1 MKAAIRVDGLEK
13 HYGLTAALRGIG
25 FELGPGQVCVLLGPN
40 GSGKTTLL
48 KILATLVRP
57 DRGVVEVGGYDV
69 RRQGRLVRNI
79 IGVVGHQTYLYE
91 ELTVA
96 ENLRFYGRMYRV
108 PELERRIREVAGLL
122 GLEDR
127 LETRV
132 RALSRGFQQRAA
144 LARALLHDPPI
155 LLLDEPTTGLDADGR
170 RRFGEILAD
179 LRTRGGT
186 VLFSSHAFE
195 LERDWADRALVLSA
209 GRLVFDGPAAGLDAG
224 VLAGLLAGRGADRV
238 RV

>member
-96 ENLRFYGRMYRV
+96 ENLRFYARMYRV
-108 PELERRIREVAGLL
+108 PDRRTREVAGLL

-127 LETRV
+127 LDDRV

-144 LARALLHDPPI
+144 LARALLHDPPV

-170 RRFGEILAD
+170 RRFAEIVAD
-179 LRTRGGT
+179 LRTRGRT

-209 GRLVFDGPAAGLDAG
+209 GRLVFDGPAADLDAD
-224 VLAGLLAGRGADRV
+224 VLAGLLAGKGADRV

>member
-1 MKAAIRVDGLEK
+1 MRAAIRVEGLEK
-13 HYGLTAALRGIG
+13 HYGLTAALRGVG
-25 FELGPGQVCVLLGPN
+25 FEVGPGEVCVLLGPN

-48 KILATLVRP
+48 KVLATLVRP
-57 DRGVVEVGGYDV
+57 DRGTVEVGGYDV
-69 RRQGRLVRNI
+69 RTNGRRVRGL

-108 PELERRIREVAGLL
+108 PDPDRRIREVAGLF

-170 RRFGEILAD
+170 RRFAEVLAD
-179 LRTRGGT
+179 LRARGRT

-195 LERDWADRALVLSA
+195 AEREWADRALVLSA
-209 GRLVFDGPAAGLDAG
+209 GRLVFDGPAAALDAG
-224 VLAGLLAGRGADRV
+224 ALGRLAAGKGEARV

>member
-1 MKAAIRVDGLEK
+1 MRAAIRVEGLEK
-13 HYGLTAALRGIG
+13 YYGLTAALRGVG
-25 FELGPGQVCVLLGPN
+25 FELGSGQVCVLLGPN

-48 KILATLVRP
+48 KVLATLVRP

-108 PELERRIREVAGLL
+108 QDPERRIREVVQLL

-127 LETRV
+127 LNTRV

-144 LARALLHDPPI
+144 LARALLHDPPV
-155 LLLDEPTTGLDADGR
+155 LLFDEPTTGLDADGR
-170 RRFGEILAD
+170 RRLGEILAEW
-179 LRTRGGT
+179 RARGRT

-195 LERDWADRALVLSA
+195 LERGWADRALVLSA
-209 GRLVFDGPAAGLDAG
+209 GRLVFDGPAADLDADA
-224 VLAGLLAGRGADRV
+224 LSQAFAGKGEV
-238 RV
+238 RVWV

>member
-25 FELGPGQVCVLLGPN
+25 FEVGPGQVCVLLGPN

-96 ENLRFYGRMYRV
+96 ENLRFYARMYRV
-108 PELERRIREVAGLL
+108 PDRRTREVAGLL

-127 LETRV
+127 LDDRV

-144 LARALLHDPPI
+144 LARALLHDPPV

-170 RRFGEILAD
+170 RRFAEIMAD
-179 LRTRGGT
+179 LRTRGRT

-209 GRLVFDGPAAGLDAG
+209 GRLVFDGPAADLDAD
-224 VLAGLLAGRGADRV
+224 VLAGLLAGKGADRV

>member
-25 FELGPGQVCVLLGPN
+25 FEVGPGQVCVLLGPN

-96 ENLRFYGRMYRV
+96 ENLRFYARMYRV
-108 PELERRIREVAGLL
+108 PDRRTREVAGLL

-127 LETRV
+127 LDDRV

-144 LARALLHDPPI
+144 LARALLHDPPV

-170 RRFGEILAD
+170 RRFAEIVAD
-179 LRTRGGT
+179 LRTRGRT

-209 GRLVFDGPAAGLDAG
+209 GRLVFDGPAADLDAD
-224 VLAGLLAGRGADRV
+224 VLAGLLAGKGADRV